1 MKFSLN
7 HFWVFIGFIFFS
19 CLKEPYRAPIYVNT
33 RDANEIKAT
42 SVKLHADV
50 QSPDA
55 GEITD
60 RGFYWTAN
68 DSAATVLKNKI
79 SLGPGSGE
87 FTYMLKNL
95 QAKKA
100 YSFFSYAISD
110 RNNGQ
115 GNVKAFSTLEY
126 RVATL
131 STDTVKNI
139 GITNALM
146 GGEITYDGGKVVT
159 DRGICFS
166 LNKAP
171 TIKDVKISVGIGE
184 GKFAIVA
191 SQLKENTLYYVR
203 SFAVNSIGIAYG
215 NERNFTT
222 LDYRLVKLKTN
233 PASDVGMF
241 LATLHGEVFDDGG
254 GQIFERGFLMGL
266 SPNPSLSDMKFASS
280 QNVVG
285 PMKTVVTELIENT
298 TYYYRSFAKNEKGY
312 SLGNVQ
318 SFTTLDI
325 KFPEIFTLPVTNVS
339 FTLANY
345 EAEVKYDGGVP
356 ILERGFCF
364 STQPNPT
371 LQDNKYLVSGEL
383 AVFKLVMTELQPGTL
398 YYVRSFAKNRKG
410 LQYGNQVSFTTV
422 AYTPPTVITQDVG
435 QITTRSAQANGQV
448 LEEGN
453 TSVTERG
460 FCFGQNQNP
469 SVNDRKVD
477 LGSGLG
483 GFSYNFSGLSEGTTY
498 YVRAYAINKK
508 GLQYGN
514 QVSFTT
520 VAYTAP
526 TVITQDVGQ
535 VTTRSAQANGQVSDE
550 GNTPVTERGFCFG
563 QNRNPSVNDRKVD
576 LGSGL
581 GGFSYNFSGLSEGTT
596 YYVRAY
602 AINKKGIF
610 YGEERSFR
618 TAVTPP
624 PPPPPPPVVVVTPPA
639 SPGAGVTPPTT
650 PSTPSTPTTL
660 LKVGDRHQGGIIAY
674 ILQPGEPGYDANIQ
688 HGFIAAPFDQVKG
701 GTNVRNEGVIW
712 GCFGTTISGADGYN
726 IFDGYQNTIDIVN
739 GCNEA
744 NIAARVCSD
753 LNLNG
758 YSDWYLPSHN
768 ELGIM
773 NQNRILIGGFDD
785 YPDPF
790 PSAYWSSTEATTG
803 ISSAYVSIFS
813 GQSRGCCG
821 GNAKRD
827 PAGVRAVRRF

>member
-1 MKFSLN
+1 MKFTLN

-33 RDANEIKAT
+33 REANEIKAT

-87 FTYMLKNL
+87 FTYILKNL

-100 YSFFSYAISD
+100 YSFFSYALSD

-115 GNVKAFSTLEY
+115 GNVKAFSTLEF

-159 DRGICFS
+159 ERGLCFS
-166 LNKAP
+166 QTKAP
-171 TIKDVKISVGIGE
+171 TIKDLKIPVGDGE

-203 SFAVNSIGIAYG
+203 AFAINSIGIAYG

-233 PASDVGMF
+233 PASDIGMF

-254 GQIFERGFLMGL
+254 GHIMERGFLMSL
-266 SPNPSLSDMKFASS
+266 SPNPSLSEMKFVSS
-280 QNVVG
+280 QSVVG

-312 SLGNVQ
+312 SLGNIQ

-325 KFPEIFTLPVTNVS
+325 KFPEIVTLPVTNIS

-371 LQDNKYLVSGEL
+371 IQDNKYLVSGEL
-383 AVFKLVMTELQPGTL
+383 GVFKLVMTELQPGTL

-435 QITTRSAQANGQV
+435 Q
-448 LEEGN
+448 
-453 TSVTERG
+453 
-460 FCFGQNQNP
+460 
-469 SVNDRKVD
+469 
-477 LGSGLG
+477 
-483 GFSYNFSGLSEGTTY
+483 
-498 YVRAYAINKK
+498 
-508 GLQYGN
+508 
-514 QVSFTT
+514 
-520 VAYTAP
+520 
-526 TVITQDVGQ
+526 
-535 VTTRSAQANGQVSDE
+535 VTTQSAQANGQVSDE

-596 YYVRAY
+596 YYIRAY

-610 YGEERSFR
+610 YGEEKSFR
-618 TAVTPP
+618 TAVTP

-639 SPGAGVTPPTT
+639 SPGTGGTTPPAT

-660 LKVGDRHQGGIIAY
+660 LKVGDRYQGGIIAY
-674 ILQPGEPGYDANIQ
+674 ILQPGEPGYDANNQ
-688 HGFIAAPFDQVKG
+688 HGLIVSPVEFTWIS
-701 GTNVRNEGVIW
+701 W
-712 GCFGTTISGADGYN
+712 GCYPRPMGCSSSAYGSGQANTN
-726 IFDGYQNTIDIVN
+726 IILAN
-739 GCNEA
+739 CSEA
-744 NIAARVCSD
+744 NIAARVCD
-753 LNLNG
+753 DFVNEG
-758 YSDWYLPSHN
+758 YSDWFLPSFD
-768 ELGIM
+768 ELYKVFL
-773 NQNRILIGGFDD
+773 NRNIIGGLSMDT
-785 YPDPF
+785 
-790 PSAYWSSTEATTG
+790 YWTSTEFFTTTLNPNVVAADIVWFNNG
-803 ISSAYVSIFS
+803 ARNIYEFNK
-813 GQSRGCCG
+813 
-821 GNAKRD
+821 NAPIR
-827 PAGVRAVRRF
+827 VRATRYF

>member
-1 MKFSLN
+1 MKFTLN

-33 RDANEIKAT
+33 REANEIKAT

-87 FTYMLKNL
+87 FTYILKNL

-100 YSFFSYAISD
+100 YSFFSYALSD

-115 GNVKAFSTLEY
+115 GNVKAFSTLEF

-159 DRGICFS
+159 ERGLCFS
-166 LNKAP
+166 QTKAP
-171 TIKDVKISVGIGE
+171 TIKDLKIPVGDGE

-203 SFAVNSIGIAYG
+203 AFAINSIGIAYG

-233 PASDVGMF
+233 PASDIGMF

-254 GQIFERGFLMGL
+254 GHIMERGFLMGL

-312 SLGNVQ
+312 SLGNIQ

-325 KFPEIFTLPVTNVS
+325 KFPEIVTLPVTNIS

-371 LQDNKYLVSGEL
+371 IQDNKYLVSGEL
-383 AVFKLVMTELQPGTL
+383 GVFKLVMTELQPGTL

-422 AYTPPTVITQDVG
+422 AYTPPNVMTQDV
-435 QITTRSAQANGQV
+435 A
-448 LEEGN
+448 
-453 TSVTERG
+453 
-460 FCFGQNQNP
+460 
-469 SVNDRKVD
+469 
-477 LGSGLG
+477 
-483 GFSYNFSGLSEGTTY
+483 
-498 YVRAYAINKK
+498 
-508 GLQYGN
+508 
-514 QVSFTT
+514 
-520 VAYTAP
+520 
-526 TVITQDVGQ
+526 Q
-535 VTTRSAQANGQVSDE
+535 VTTQSAQANGQVSDE

-610 YGEERSFR
+610 YGEEKSFR
-618 TAVTPP
+618 TAVT

-639 SPGAGVTPPTT
+639 SPGTGGTTPPAT
-650 PSTPSTPTTL
+650 PSTPSTPATPTTL

-674 ILQPGEPGYDANIQ
+674 ILQPGDPGYDANNQ
-688 HGFIAAPFDQVKG
+688 HGLIVSPVEFTWIS
-701 GTNVRNEGVIW
+701 W
-712 GCFGTTISGADGYN
+712 GCYPRPMGCSSSAYGSGQANTN
-726 IFDGYQNTIDIVN
+726 IILAN
-739 GCNEA
+739 CSEA
-744 NIAARVCSD
+744 NIAARVCD
-753 LNLNG
+753 DFVNEG
-758 YSDWYLPSHN
+758 YSDWFLPSFD
-768 ELGIM
+768 ELYKVFL
-773 NQNRILIGGFDD
+773 NRNIIGGLSMDT
-785 YPDPF
+785 
-790 PSAYWSSTEATTG
+790 YWTSTEFFTTTLNPNVVAADIVWFNNG
-803 ISSAYVSIFS
+803 ARNIYEFNK
-813 GQSRGCCG
+813 
-821 GNAKRD
+821 NAPIR
-827 PAGVRAVRRF
+827 VRATRYF

>member
-50 QSPDA
+50 QSPDV

-115 GNVKAFSTLEY
+115 GNVKAFSTLEF

-159 DRGICFS
+159 ERGLCFS
-166 LNKAP
+166 QTKAP
-171 TIKDVKISVGIGE
+171 TIKDLKISVGDGE

-203 SFAVNSIGIAYG
+203 AFAINSIGIAYG

-233 PASDVGMF
+233 PASEIGMF

-254 GQIFERGFLMGL
+254 GHIIERGFLMGL

-280 QNVVG
+280 QSVVG

-312 SLGNVQ
+312 SLGNIQ

-325 KFPEIFTLPVTNVS
+325 KFPEIVTLPVTNIL
-339 FTLANY
+339 FTSANY

-383 AVFKLVMTELQPGTL
+383 GVFKLVMTELQPGTL

-422 AYTPPTVITQDVG
+422 AYTPPNVIT
-435 QITTRSAQANGQV
+435 
-448 LEEGN
+448 
-453 TSVTERG
+453 
-460 FCFGQNQNP
+460 
-469 SVNDRKVD
+469 K
-477 LGSGLG
+477 
-483 GFSYNFSGLSEGTTY
+483 
-498 YVRAYAINKK
+498 
-508 GLQYGN
+508 
-514 QVSFTT
+514 
-520 VAYTAP
+520 
-526 TVITQDVGQ
+526 DVGQ

-610 YGEERSFR
+610 YGEEKSFR
-618 TAVTPP
+618 TAVT

-639 SPGAGVTPPTT
+639 SPGGGGTTPPTT
-650 PSTPSTPTTL
+650 EVPIFSCVNYPKTSAPSNIRI
-660 LKVGDRHQGGIIAY
+660 GDYYQGGIVTY
-674 ILQPGEPGYDANIQ
+674 ILQPGDPGYIPGEF
-688 HGFIAAPFDQVKG
+688 HGLIVSTTDFPQTSGGNTFGCSNNVPGQGISVNTGSSLLSGCENSVNAINTCKGVNLPRAAKICVDYRG
-701 GTNVRNEGVIW
+701 G
-712 GCFGTTISGADGYN
+712 
-726 IFDGYQNTIDIVN
+726 
-739 GCNEA
+739 
-744 NIAARVCSD
+744 
-753 LNLNG
+753 G
-758 YSDWYLPSHN
+758 YSDWFLPSFE
-768 ELGIM
+768 ELKKVKLIK
-773 NQNRILIGGFDD
+773 NQVNISFGTMYI
-785 YPDPF
+785 
-790 PSAYWSSTEATTG
+790 SSTQADADNCMGVTFFAEPG
-803 ISSAYVSIFS
+803 NFPNEYQSHSKGSV
-813 GQSRGCCG
+813 GQ
-821 GNAKRD
+821 
-827 PAGVRAVRRF
+827 VRAMRRF

>member
-1 MKFSLN
+1 MKFTLN

-33 RDANEIKAT
+33 REANEIKAT

-87 FTYMLKNL
+87 FTYILKNL

-100 YSFFSYAISD
+100 YSFFSYALSD

-115 GNVKAFSTLEY
+115 GNVKAFSTLEF

-159 DRGICFS
+159 ERGLCFS
-166 LNKAP
+166 QTKAP
-171 TIKDVKISVGIGE
+171 TIKDLKIPVGDGE

-203 SFAVNSIGIAYG
+203 AFAINSIGIAYG

-233 PASDVGMF
+233 PASDIGMF

-254 GQIFERGFLMGL
+254 GHIMERGFLMSL
-266 SPNPSLSDMKFASS
+266 SPNPSLSDMKFVSS
-280 QNVVG
+280 QSVVG

-312 SLGNVQ
+312 SLGNIQ

-325 KFPEIFTLPVTNVS
+325 KFPEIVTLPVTNIS

-371 LQDNKYLVSGEL
+371 IQDNKYLVSGEL
-383 AVFKLVMTELQPGTL
+383 GVFKLVMTELQPGTL

-435 QITTRSAQANGQV
+435 Q
-448 LEEGN
+448 
-453 TSVTERG
+453 
-460 FCFGQNQNP
+460 
-469 SVNDRKVD
+469 
-477 LGSGLG
+477 
-483 GFSYNFSGLSEGTTY
+483 
-498 YVRAYAINKK
+498 
-508 GLQYGN
+508 
-514 QVSFTT
+514 
-520 VAYTAP
+520 
-526 TVITQDVGQ
+526 
-535 VTTRSAQANGQVSDE
+535 VTTQSAQANGQVSDE

-596 YYVRAY
+596 YYIRAY

-610 YGEERSFR
+610 YGEEKSFR
-618 TAVTPP
+618 TAVTP

-639 SPGAGVTPPTT
+639 SPGTGGTTPPAT

-674 ILQPGEPGYDANIQ
+674 ILQPGDPGYDANNQ
-688 HGFIAAPFDQVKG
+688 HGLIVSPVEFTGIS
-701 GTNVRNEGVIW
+701 W
-712 GCFGTTISGADGYN
+712 GCYPRPMGCSSSAYGSGQANTN
-726 IFDGYQNTIDIVN
+726 IILANCT
-739 GCNEA
+739 EA
-744 NIAARVCSD
+744 NIAARICADFVND
-753 LNLNG
+753 G
-758 YSDWYLPSHN
+758 YSDWFLPSFD
-768 ELGIM
+768 ELYKVFL
-773 NQNRILIGGFDD
+773 NRNIIGGLSMDT
-785 YPDPF
+785 
-790 PSAYWSSTEATTG
+790 YWTSTEFFTTTLNPNVVAADIVWFNNG
-803 ISSAYVSIFS
+803 SKNIYEFNK
-813 GQSRGCCG
+813 
-821 GNAKRD
+821 NAPIR
-827 PAGVRAVRRF
+827 VRATRYF

>member
-1 MKFSLN
+1 MKFTLN

-33 RDANEIKAT
+33 REANEIKAT

-115 GNVKAFSTLEY
+115 GNVKAFNTLEF
-126 RVATL
+126 RVATM

-171 TIKDVKISVGIGE
+171 TIKDVKISVGDGE

-233 PASDVGMF
+233 PASDIGMF
-241 LATLHGEVFDDGG
+241 LATLLGEVFDDGG

-312 SLGNVQ
+312 SMGNIQ

-325 KFPEIFTLPVTNVS
+325 KYPELVTLPVTNIL
-339 FTLANY
+339 FTSANY

-383 AVFKLVMTELQPGTL
+383 GVFKLVMTELQPGTL

-422 AYTPPTVITQDVG
+422 AYTPPNVITQDVG

-448 LEEGN
+448 
-453 TSVTERG
+453 
-460 FCFGQNQNP
+460 
-469 SVNDRKVD
+469 
-477 LGSGLG
+477 
-483 GFSYNFSGLSEGTTY
+483 SE
-498 YVRAYAINKK
+498 
-508 GLQYGN
+508 
-514 QVSFTT
+514 
-520 VAYTAP
+520 
-526 TVITQDVGQ
+526 
-535 VTTRSAQANGQVSDE
+535 E

-563 QNRNPSVNDRKVD
+563 QNRNPSITDRKVD

-624 PPPPPPPVVVVTPPA
+624 PPPPPPVVVITPPA

-650 PSTPSTPTTL
+650 PSTPSTPTTPTTL

-674 ILQPGEPGYDANIQ
+674 ILQPGDPGYDVNIQ

-712 GCFGTTISGADGYN
+712 GCYGTTISGADGYN

-785 YPDPF
+785 YSDPF

-803 ISSAYVSIFS
+803 LSSAYVSLFS
-813 GQSRGCCG
+813 GQNRGCCG
-821 GNAKRD
+821 ANAKKD

>member
-1 MKFSLN
+1 MKTKQNYFLAL
-7 HFWVFIGFIFFS
+7 FLLMFFS

-33 RDANEIKAT
+33 REANEIKAT

-87 FTYMLKNL
+87 FTCMLKNL

-115 GNVKAFSTLEY
+115 GNVKAFSTLEF

-139 GITNALM
+139 GITNALLA
-146 GGEITYDGGKVVT
+146 GEITYDGGKLVT
-159 DRGICFS
+159 DRGLCFS

-171 TIKDVKISVGIGE
+171 TIKDLRISVGNGE

-191 SQLKENTLYYVR
+191 SQLKENSLYYVR
-203 SFAVNSIGIAYG
+203 AYAVNSIGTSYG
-215 NERNFTT
+215 NERNFTS
-222 LDYRLVKLKTN
+222 LDYRLVQLKTN
-233 PASDVGMF
+233 PTSDIGMF

-254 GQIFERGFLMGL
+254 GHIMERGFIMSL
-266 SPNPSLSDMKFASS
+266 SPNPSLSDMKFVSS
-280 QNVVG
+280 QSIVG
-285 PMKTVVTELIENT
+285 PLKTIVTDLIENT
-298 TYYYRSFAKNEKGY
+298 IYYYRSFAKNEKGY

-318 SFTTLDI
+318 SFMTMDI
-325 KFPEIFTLPVTNVS
+325 KFPEIFTLPVTNIL
-339 FTLANY
+339 FTSANF

-371 LQDNKYLVSGEL
+371 IQDNKYLILGEL
-383 AVFKLVMTELQPGTL
+383 GVYKLVMTELQPGTL

-410 LQYGNQVSFTTV
+410 LQYGNQVSFTMV
-422 AYTPPTVITQDVG
+422 AYTPPTVMTQDTG
-435 QITTRSAQANGQV
+435 PLTTRSAQANGQV
-448 LEEGN
+448 
-453 TSVTERG
+453 T
-460 FCFGQNQNP
+460 
-469 SVNDRKVD
+469 
-477 LGSGLG
+477 
-483 GFSYNFSGLSEGTTY
+483 
-498 YVRAYAINKK
+498 
-508 GLQYGN
+508 
-514 QVSFTT
+514 
-520 VAYTAP
+520 
-526 TVITQDVGQ
+526 
-535 VTTRSAQANGQVSDE
+535 DE

-624 PPPPPPPVVVVTPPA
+624 PPPPPVVVVTPPI
-639 SPGAGVTPPTT
+639 SPGTGVTTPPTKPSAPT
-650 PSTPSTPTTL
+650 PPTTL

-674 ILQPGEPGYDANIQ
+674 ILQPGDPGYDANKQ
-688 HGFIAAPFDQVKG
+688 HGLIVSSVEFTWIS
-701 GTNVRNEGVIW
+701 W
-712 GCFGTTISGADGYN
+712 GCYPRPMGCSSSAYGSGQANTN
-726 IFDGYQNTIDIVN
+726 IILAN
-739 GCNEA
+739 CSEA
-744 NIAARVCSD
+744 NIAARVCD
-753 LNLNG
+753 DFVNEG
-758 YSDWYLPSHN
+758 YSDWFLPSFD
-768 ELGIM
+768 ELYKVYL
-773 NQNRILIGGFDD
+773 NRNIIGGL
-785 YPDPF
+785 
-790 PSAYWSSTEATTG
+790 SMGTYWTSTEFFTTTLNPNVVAADIVWFNNG
-803 ISSAYVSIFS
+803 SKNIYEFNK
-813 GQSRGCCG
+813 
-821 GNAKRD
+821 NA
-827 PAGVRAVRRF
+827 PNPVRATRYF

>member
-1 MKFSLN
+1 MKFTLN

-33 RDANEIKAT
+33 KEANEIKAT

-87 FTYMLKNL
+87 FSYLLKNL

-166 LNKAP
+166 QTKAP
-171 TIKDVKISVGIGE
+171 TIKDLKISVGDGE

-203 SFAVNSIGIAYG
+203 SFAINSIGIAYG

-233 PASDVGMF
+233 PASDIGMF

-266 SPNPSLSDMKFASS
+266 SPNPSLSDMKFVSS
-280 QNVVG
+280 QSIVG

-312 SLGNVQ
+312 SLGNIQ

-325 KFPEIFTLPVTNVS
+325 KFPEIVTLPVTNVS

-371 LQDNKYLVSGEL
+371 IQDNKYLVSGEL
-383 AVFKLVMTELQPGTL
+383 GVFKLVMTELQPGTL

-435 QITTRSAQANGQV
+435 Q
-448 LEEGN
+448 
-453 TSVTERG
+453 
-460 FCFGQNQNP
+460 
-469 SVNDRKVD
+469 
-477 LGSGLG
+477 
-483 GFSYNFSGLSEGTTY
+483 
-498 YVRAYAINKK
+498 
-508 GLQYGN
+508 
-514 QVSFTT
+514 
-520 VAYTAP
+520 
-526 TVITQDVGQ
+526 
-535 VTTRSAQANGQVSDE
+535 VTTHSAQANGQVSDE

-610 YGEERSFR
+610 YGEEKSFR
-618 TAVTPP
+618 TAVTP

-639 SPGAGVTPPTT
+639 SPGAGGTTPPTT

-674 ILQPGEPGYDANIQ
+674 ILQPGDPGYDAKIQ

-701 GTNVRNEGVIW
+701 GTIVRNEGVIW
-712 GCFGTTISGADGYN
+712 GCYGTTISGADGYN

-758 YSDWYLPSHN
+758 YSDWYLPSFN
-768 ELGIM
+768 ELSIM
-773 NQNRILIGGFDD
+773 FQNRGLIGGFDD
-785 YPDPF
+785 YPDPH
-790 PSAYWSSTEATTG
+790 PSYYWSSTEATTG
-803 ISSAYVSIFS
+803 ISSAYGAIFS
-813 GQSRGCCG
+813 GRNGGCCG

>member
-68 DSAATVLKNKI
+68 DSAVTVLKNKI

-115 GNVKAFSTLEY
+115 GNVKAFSTLEF
-126 RVATL
+126 RLATL

-159 DRGICFS
+159 ERGLCFS
-166 LNKAP
+166 QTKSP
-171 TIKDVKISVGIGE
+171 TIKDLKIPVGDGE

-233 PASDVGMF
+233 PASEIGMF

-254 GQIFERGFLMGL
+254 GHIMERGFLMGL

-312 SLGNVQ
+312 SLGNIQ

-325 KFPEIFTLPVTNVS
+325 KFPELVTLPVTNVS

-371 LQDNKYLVSGEL
+371 IQDNKYLVSGEL
-383 AVFKLVMTELQPGTL
+383 GVFKLVMTELQPGTL

-448 LEEGN
+448 LDEGN
-453 TSVTERG
+453 TPVTERG

-520 VAYTAP
+520 VAYTP
-526 TVITQDVGQ
+526 PNVITQDVGQ

-618 TAVTPP
+618 TAVTP

>member
-1 MKFSLN
+1 MKFTLN

-33 RDANEIKAT
+33 REANEIKAT

-115 GNVKAFSTLEY
+115 GNVKAFNTLEF
-126 RVATL
+126 RVATM

-171 TIKDVKISVGIGE
+171 TIKDVKISVGDGE

-203 SFAVNSIGIAYG
+203 SFAINSIGIAYG

-233 PASDVGMF
+233 PASDIGMF
-241 LATLHGEVFDDGG
+241 LATLLGEVFDDGG

-312 SLGNVQ
+312 SMGNIQ

-325 KFPEIFTLPVTNVS
+325 KYPELVTLPVTNIL
-339 FTLANY
+339 FTSANY

-383 AVFKLVMTELQPGTL
+383 GVFKLVMTELQPGTL

-422 AYTPPTVITQDVG
+422 AYTPPNVITQDVG

-448 LEEGN
+448 
-453 TSVTERG
+453 
-460 FCFGQNQNP
+460 
-469 SVNDRKVD
+469 
-477 LGSGLG
+477 
-483 GFSYNFSGLSEGTTY
+483 SE
-498 YVRAYAINKK
+498 
-508 GLQYGN
+508 
-514 QVSFTT
+514 
-520 VAYTAP
+520 
-526 TVITQDVGQ
+526 
-535 VTTRSAQANGQVSDE
+535 E

-563 QNRNPSVNDRKVD
+563 QNRNPSITDRKVD

-624 PPPPPPPVVVVTPPA
+624 PPPPPPVVVITPPA

-650 PSTPSTPTTL
+650 PSTPSTPTTPTTL

-674 ILQPGEPGYDANIQ
+674 ILQPGDPGYDVNIQ

-712 GCFGTTISGADGYN
+712 GCYGTTISGADGYN

-785 YPDPF
+785 YSDPF

>member
-1 MKFSLN
+1 MKFTLN

-33 RDANEIKAT
+33 REANEIKAT

-87 FTYMLKNL
+87 FTYILKNL

-100 YSFFSYAISD
+100 YSFFSYALSD

-115 GNVKAFSTLEY
+115 GNVKAFSTLEF

-159 DRGICFS
+159 ERGLCFS
-166 LNKAP
+166 QTKAP
-171 TIKDVKISVGIGE
+171 TIKDLKIPVGDGE

-203 SFAVNSIGIAYG
+203 AFAINSIGIAYG

-233 PASDVGMF
+233 PASDIGMF

-254 GQIFERGFLMGL
+254 GHIMERGFLMSL
-266 SPNPSLSDMKFASS
+266 SPNPSLSDMKFVSS
-280 QNVVG
+280 QSVVG

-312 SLGNVQ
+312 SLGNIQ

-325 KFPEIFTLPVTNVS
+325 KFPEIVTLPVTNIL
-339 FTLANY
+339 FTSANY

-371 LQDNKYLVSGEL
+371 IQDNKYLVSGEL
-383 AVFKLVMTELQPGTL
+383 GVFKLVMTELQPGTL

-435 QITTRSAQANGQV
+435 Q
-448 LEEGN
+448 
-453 TSVTERG
+453 
-460 FCFGQNQNP
+460 
-469 SVNDRKVD
+469 
-477 LGSGLG
+477 
-483 GFSYNFSGLSEGTTY
+483 
-498 YVRAYAINKK
+498 
-508 GLQYGN
+508 
-514 QVSFTT
+514 
-520 VAYTAP
+520 
-526 TVITQDVGQ
+526 
-535 VTTRSAQANGQVSDE
+535 VTTQSAQANGQVSDE

-596 YYVRAY
+596 YYIRAY

-610 YGEERSFR
+610 YGEEKSFR
-618 TAVTPP
+618 TAVTP

-639 SPGAGVTPPTT
+639 SPGTGVTPPTT

-660 LKVGDRHQGGIIAY
+660 LKVGDRYQGGIIAY
-674 ILQPGEPGYDANIQ
+674 ILQPGEPGYDANNQ
-688 HGFIAAPFDQVKG
+688 HGLIVSPVEFTWIS
-701 GTNVRNEGVIW
+701 W
-712 GCFGTTISGADGYN
+712 GCYPRPMGCSSSAYGSGQANTN
-726 IFDGYQNTIDIVN
+726 IILAN
-739 GCNEA
+739 CSEA
-744 NIAARVCSD
+744 NIAARVCD
-753 LNLNG
+753 DFVNEG
-758 YSDWYLPSHN
+758 YSDWFLPSFD
-768 ELGIM
+768 ELYKVFL
-773 NQNRILIGGFDD
+773 NRNIIGGLSMDT
-785 YPDPF
+785 
-790 PSAYWSSTEATTG
+790 YWTSTEFFTTTLNPNVVAADIVWFNNG
-803 ISSAYVSIFS
+803 ARNIYEFNK
-813 GQSRGCCG
+813 
-821 GNAKRD
+821 NAPIR
-827 PAGVRAVRRF
+827 VRATRYF

>member
-1 MKFSLN
+1 
-7 HFWVFIGFIFFS
+7 
-19 CLKEPYRAPIYVNT
+19 
-33 RDANEIKAT
+33 
-42 SVKLHADV
+42 
-50 QSPDA
+50 
-55 GEITD
+55 
-60 RGFYWTAN
+60 
-68 DSAATVLKNKI
+68 
-79 SLGPGSGE
+79 
-87 FTYMLKNL
+87 
-95 QAKKA
+95 
-100 YSFFSYAISD
+100 
-110 RNNGQ
+110 
-115 GNVKAFSTLEY
+115 
-126 RVATL
+126 
-131 STDTVKNI
+131 
-139 GITNALM
+139 
-146 GGEITYDGGKVVT
+146 
-159 DRGICFS
+159 
-166 LNKAP
+166 
-171 TIKDVKISVGIGE
+171 
-184 GKFAIVA
+184 
-191 SQLKENTLYYVR
+191 
-203 SFAVNSIGIAYG
+203 
-215 NERNFTT
+215 
-222 LDYRLVKLKTN
+222 LVKLKTN
-233 PASDVGMF
+233 PASDIGMF
-241 LATLHGEVFDDGG
+241 LATLLGEVFDDGG

-312 SLGNVQ
+312 SMGNIQ

-325 KFPEIFTLPVTNVS
+325 KYPELVTLPVTNIL
-339 FTLANY
+339 FTSANY

-383 AVFKLVMTELQPGTL
+383 GVFKLVMTELQPGTL

-422 AYTPPTVITQDVG
+422 AYTPPNVITQDVG

-448 LEEGN
+448 
-453 TSVTERG
+453 
-460 FCFGQNQNP
+460 
-469 SVNDRKVD
+469 
-477 LGSGLG
+477 
-483 GFSYNFSGLSEGTTY
+483 SE
-498 YVRAYAINKK
+498 
-508 GLQYGN
+508 
-514 QVSFTT
+514 
-520 VAYTAP
+520 
-526 TVITQDVGQ
+526 
-535 VTTRSAQANGQVSDE
+535 E

-563 QNRNPSVNDRKVD
+563 QNRNPSITDRKVD

-624 PPPPPPPVVVVTPPA
+624 PPPPPPVVVITPPA

-650 PSTPSTPTTL
+650 PSTPSTPTTPTTL

-674 ILQPGEPGYDANIQ
+674 ILQPGDPGYDVNIQ

-712 GCFGTTISGADGYN
+712 GCYGTTISGADGYN

-785 YPDPF
+785 YSDPF

>member
-1 MKFSLN
+1 MKFTLN

-33 RDANEIKAT
+33 KEANEIKAT

-87 FTYMLKNL
+87 FSYLLKNL

-166 LNKAP
+166 QTKAP
-171 TIKDVKISVGIGE
+171 TIKDLKISVGDGE

-203 SFAVNSIGIAYG
+203 SFAINSIGIAYG

-233 PASDVGMF
+233 PASDIGMF

-266 SPNPSLSDMKFASS
+266 SPNPSLSDMKFVSS
-280 QNVVG
+280 QSIVG

-312 SLGNVQ
+312 SLGNIQ
-318 SFTTLDI
+318 SFTTLNI
-325 KFPEIFTLPVTNVS
+325 KFPEIVTLPVTNIL
-339 FTLANY
+339 FTSAKY

-371 LQDNKYLVSGEL
+371 VQDNKYLVSGEL
-383 AVFKLVMTELQPGTL
+383 GVFKLVMTELQPGTL

-422 AYTPPTVITQDVG
+422 AYTPP
-435 QITTRSAQANGQV
+435 N
-448 LEEGN
+448 
-453 TSVTERG
+453 
-460 FCFGQNQNP
+460 
-469 SVNDRKVD
+469 
-477 LGSGLG
+477 
-483 GFSYNFSGLSEGTTY
+483 
-498 YVRAYAINKK
+498 
-508 GLQYGN
+508 
-514 QVSFTT
+514 
-520 VAYTAP
+520 
-526 TVITQDVGQ
+526 VITQDVGQ

-610 YGEERSFR
+610 YGEEKSFR
-618 TAVTPP
+618 TAVTP

-639 SPGAGVTPPTT
+639 SPGAGGTTPPTT

-674 ILQPGEPGYDANIQ
+674 ILQPGDPGYDAKIQ

-701 GTNVRNEGVIW
+701 GTIVRNEGVIW
-712 GCFGTTISGADGYN
+712 GCYGTTISGADGYN

-758 YSDWYLPSHN
+758 YSDWYLPSFN
-768 ELGIM
+768 ELSIM
-773 NQNRILIGGFDD
+773 FQNRGLIGGFDD
-785 YPDPF
+785 YPDPH
-790 PSAYWSSTEATTG
+790 PSYYWSSTEATTG
-803 ISSAYVSIFS
+803 ISSAYGAIFS
-813 GQSRGCCG
+813 GRNGGCCG

>member
-1 MKFSLN
+1 MKFTLN

-33 RDANEIKAT
+33 KEANEIKAT

-159 DRGICFS
+159 ERGICFS

-171 TIKDVKISVGIGE
+171 TIKDLKISVGDGE

-203 SFAVNSIGIAYG
+203 AFAINSIGIAYG

-233 PASDVGMF
+233 PTSDIGMF

-254 GQIFERGFLMGL
+254 GHIMERGFLMSL
-266 SPNPSLSDMKFASS
+266 SPNPSLSDMKFVSS
-280 QNVVG
+280 QSVVG

-312 SLGNVQ
+312 SLGNIQ

-325 KFPEIFTLPVTNVS
+325 KFPEIVTLPVTNIL

-371 LQDNKYLVSGEL
+371 IQDNKYLVSGEL
-383 AVFKLVMTELQPGTL
+383 GVFKLVMTELQPGTL

-435 QITTRSAQANGQV
+435 Q
-448 LEEGN
+448 
-453 TSVTERG
+453 
-460 FCFGQNQNP
+460 
-469 SVNDRKVD
+469 
-477 LGSGLG
+477 
-483 GFSYNFSGLSEGTTY
+483 
-498 YVRAYAINKK
+498 
-508 GLQYGN
+508 
-514 QVSFTT
+514 
-520 VAYTAP
+520 
-526 TVITQDVGQ
+526 
-535 VTTRSAQANGQVSDE
+535 VTTQSAQANGQVSDE
-550 GNTPVTERGFCFG
+550 GNTPVTERGLCFG

-610 YGEERSFR
+610 YGEEKSFR

-624 PPPPPPPVVVVTPPA
+624 PPPPPVVVVSPPA
-639 SPGAGVTPPTT
+639 SPGAGGTTPPTT

-674 ILQPGEPGYDANIQ
+674 ILQPGEPGYDANNQ
-688 HGFIAAPFDQVKG
+688 HGLIVSPVEFTWIS
-701 GTNVRNEGVIW
+701 W
-712 GCFGTTISGADGYN
+712 GCYPRPMGCSSSAYGSGQANTN
-726 IFDGYQNTIDIVN
+726 IILAN
-739 GCNEA
+739 CSEA
-744 NIAARVCSD
+744 NIAARVCD
-753 LNLNG
+753 DFVNEG
-758 YSDWYLPSHN
+758 YSDWFLPSFD
-768 ELGIM
+768 ELYKVFL
-773 NQNRILIGGFDD
+773 NRNIIGGLSMDT
-785 YPDPF
+785 
-790 PSAYWSSTEATTG
+790 YWTSTEFFTTTLNPNVVAADIVWFNNG
-803 ISSAYVSIFS
+803 ARNINEFNK
-813 GQSRGCCG
+813 
-821 GNAKRD
+821 NAPIR
-827 PAGVRAVRRF
+827 VRATRYF

>member
-1 MKFSLN
+1 
-7 HFWVFIGFIFFS
+7 
-19 CLKEPYRAPIYVNT
+19 
-33 RDANEIKAT
+33 
-42 SVKLHADV
+42 
-50 QSPDA
+50 
-55 GEITD
+55 
-60 RGFYWTAN
+60 
-68 DSAATVLKNKI
+68 
-79 SLGPGSGE
+79 
-87 FTYMLKNL
+87 MLKNL

-115 GNVKAFSTLEY
+115 GNVKAFSTLEF
-126 RVATL
+126 RVATM

-171 TIKDVKISVGIGE
+171 TIKDVKISVGDGE

-233 PASDVGMF
+233 PASDIGMF
-241 LATLHGEVFDDGG
+241 LATLLGEVFDDGG

-312 SLGNVQ
+312 SMGNIQ

-325 KFPEIFTLPVTNVS
+325 KYPELVTLPVTNIL
-339 FTLANY
+339 FTSANY

-383 AVFKLVMTELQPGTL
+383 GVFKLVMTELQPGTL

-422 AYTPPTVITQDVG
+422 AYTPPNVITQDVG

-448 LEEGN
+448 
-453 TSVTERG
+453 
-460 FCFGQNQNP
+460 
-469 SVNDRKVD
+469 
-477 LGSGLG
+477 
-483 GFSYNFSGLSEGTTY
+483 SE
-498 YVRAYAINKK
+498 
-508 GLQYGN
+508 
-514 QVSFTT
+514 
-520 VAYTAP
+520 
-526 TVITQDVGQ
+526 
-535 VTTRSAQANGQVSDE
+535 E

-563 QNRNPSVNDRKVD
+563 QNRNPSITDRKVD

-624 PPPPPPPVVVVTPPA
+624 PPPPPPVVVITPPA

-650 PSTPSTPTTL
+650 PSTPSTPTTPTTL

-674 ILQPGEPGYDANIQ
+674 ILQPGDPGYDVNIQ

-712 GCFGTTISGADGYN
+712 GCYGTTISGADGYN

-785 YPDPF
+785 YSDPF

>member
-191 SQLKENTLYYVR
+191 SQLKENMLYYVR

-339 FTLANY
+339 FTLANF

-383 AVFKLVMTELQPGTL
+383 GVFKLVMTELQPGTL

-624 PPPPPPPVVVVTPPA
+624 PPPPPPVVVVTPPA

>member
-115 GNVKAFSTLEY
+115 GNVKAFSTLEF
-126 RVATL
+126 RLATL

-159 DRGICFS
+159 ERGICFS

-171 TIKDVKISVGIGE
+171 TIKDLKISVGDGE

-203 SFAVNSIGIAYG
+203 AFAVNSIGIAYG

-233 PASDVGMF
+233 PASEIGMF

-254 GQIFERGFLMGL
+254 GHIMERGFLMSL

-312 SLGNVQ
+312 SLGNIQ

-325 KFPEIFTLPVTNVS
+325 KFPEIVTLPVTNVS

-371 LQDNKYLVSGEL
+371 IQENKYLVSGEL
-383 AVFKLVMTELQPGTL
+383 GVFKLVMTELQPGTL

-422 AYTPPTVITQDVG
+422 AYTP
-435 QITTRSAQANGQV
+435 
-448 LEEGN
+448 
-453 TSVTERG
+453 
-460 FCFGQNQNP
+460 
-469 SVNDRKVD
+469 
-477 LGSGLG
+477 
-483 GFSYNFSGLSEGTTY
+483 
-498 YVRAYAINKK
+498 
-508 GLQYGN
+508 
-514 QVSFTT
+514 
-520 VAYTAP
+520 P

-576 LGSGL
+576 LGAGL

-610 YGEERSFR
+610 YGEEKSFR
-618 TAVTPP
+618 TAVTP

-639 SPGAGVTPPTT
+639 SPGTGGTTPPVTEVPIISCVNYPKT
-650 PSTPSTPTTL
+650 SAPSNIRI
-660 LKVGDRHQGGIIAY
+660 GDYYQGGIVTY
-674 ILQPGEPGYDANIQ
+674 ILQPGDPGYIPGEF
-688 HGFIAAPFDQVKG
+688 HGLIVSTTDFPQSPGGNTFGCTNNLPGQGISVNTGSSLLSGCENSVNALNTCKG
-701 GTNVRNEGVIW
+701 GFYPR
-712 GCFGTTISGADGYN
+712 
-726 IFDGYQNTIDIVN
+726 
-739 GCNEA
+739 
-744 NIAARVCSD
+744 AAKICVEYRGG
-753 LNLNG
+753 G
-758 YSDWYLPSHN
+758 YSDWFLPSFE
-768 ELGIM
+768 ELKKVKLVK
-773 NQNRILIGGFDD
+773 NQVNISFGTMYI
-785 YPDPF
+785 
-790 PSAYWSSTEATTG
+790 SSTQADADNCMGVTFFAEAG
-803 ISSAYVSIFS
+803 NSPYEYQSLPKGAV
-813 GQSRGCCG
+813 GQI
-821 GNAKRD
+821 
-827 PAGVRAVRRF
+827 RAMRRF

>member
-1 MKFSLN
+1 MKFTLN

-33 RDANEIKAT
+33 REANEIKAT

-87 FTYMLKNL
+87 FTYILKNL

-100 YSFFSYAISD
+100 YSFFSYALSD

-115 GNVKAFSTLEY
+115 GNVKAFSTLEF

-159 DRGICFS
+159 ERGLCFS
-166 LNKAP
+166 QTKAP
-171 TIKDVKISVGIGE
+171 TIKDLKIPVGDGE

-203 SFAVNSIGIAYG
+203 AFAINSIGIAYG

-233 PASDVGMF
+233 PASDIGMF

-254 GQIFERGFLMGL
+254 GHIMERGFLMSL
-266 SPNPSLSDMKFASS
+266 SPNPSLSDMKFVSS
-280 QNVVG
+280 QSVVG

-312 SLGNVQ
+312 SLGNIQ

-325 KFPEIFTLPVTNVS
+325 KFPEIVTLPVTNIS

-371 LQDNKYLVSGEL
+371 IQDNKYLVSGEL
-383 AVFKLVMTELQPGTL
+383 GVFKLVMTELQPGTL

-435 QITTRSAQANGQV
+435 Q
-448 LEEGN
+448 
-453 TSVTERG
+453 
-460 FCFGQNQNP
+460 
-469 SVNDRKVD
+469 
-477 LGSGLG
+477 
-483 GFSYNFSGLSEGTTY
+483 
-498 YVRAYAINKK
+498 
-508 GLQYGN
+508 
-514 QVSFTT
+514 
-520 VAYTAP
+520 
-526 TVITQDVGQ
+526 
-535 VTTRSAQANGQVSDE
+535 VTTQSAQANGQVSDE

-596 YYVRAY
+596 YYIRAY

-610 YGEERSFR
+610 YGEEKSFR
-618 TAVTPP
+618 TAVTP

-639 SPGAGVTPPTT
+639 SPGTGGTTPPAT

-660 LKVGDRHQGGIIAY
+660 LKVGDRYQGGIIAY
-674 ILQPGEPGYDANIQ
+674 ILQPGEPGYDANNQ
-688 HGFIAAPFDQVKG
+688 HGLIVSPVEFTWIS
-701 GTNVRNEGVIW
+701 W
-712 GCFGTTISGADGYN
+712 GCYPRPMGCSSSAYGSGQANTN
-726 IFDGYQNTIDIVN
+726 IILAN
-739 GCNEA
+739 CSEA
-744 NIAARVCSD
+744 NIAARVCD
-753 LNLNG
+753 DFVNEG
-758 YSDWYLPSHN
+758 YSDWFLPSFD
-768 ELGIM
+768 ELYKVFL
-773 NQNRILIGGFDD
+773 NRNIIGGLSMDT
-785 YPDPF
+785 
-790 PSAYWSSTEATTG
+790 YWTSTEFFTTTLNPNVVAADIVWFNNG
-803 ISSAYVSIFS
+803 ARNIYEFNK
-813 GQSRGCCG
+813 
-821 GNAKRD
+821 NAPIR
-827 PAGVRAVRRF
+827 VRATRYF

>member
-1 MKFSLN
+1 MKFTLN

-33 RDANEIKAT
+33 REANEIKAT

-87 FTYMLKNL
+87 FTYILKNL

-100 YSFFSYAISD
+100 YSFFSYALSD

-115 GNVKAFSTLEY
+115 GNVKAFSTLEF

-159 DRGICFS
+159 ERGLCFS
-166 LNKAP
+166 QTKAP
-171 TIKDVKISVGIGE
+171 TIKDLKIPVGDGE

-203 SFAVNSIGIAYG
+203 AFAINSIGIAYG

-233 PASDVGMF
+233 PASDIGMF

-254 GQIFERGFLMGL
+254 GHIMERGFLMSL
-266 SPNPSLSDMKFASS
+266 SPNPSLSDMKFVSS
-280 QNVVG
+280 QSVVG

-312 SLGNVQ
+312 SLGNIQ

-325 KFPEIFTLPVTNVS
+325 KFPEIVTLPVTNIL
-339 FTLANY
+339 FTSANY

-371 LQDNKYLVSGEL
+371 IQDNKYLVSGEL
-383 AVFKLVMTELQPGTL
+383 GVFKLVMTELQPGTL

-422 AYTPPTVITQDVG
+422 AYTPPNVMTQDV
-435 QITTRSAQANGQV
+435 A
-448 LEEGN
+448 
-453 TSVTERG
+453 
-460 FCFGQNQNP
+460 
-469 SVNDRKVD
+469 
-477 LGSGLG
+477 
-483 GFSYNFSGLSEGTTY
+483 
-498 YVRAYAINKK
+498 
-508 GLQYGN
+508 
-514 QVSFTT
+514 
-520 VAYTAP
+520 
-526 TVITQDVGQ
+526 Q
-535 VTTRSAQANGQVSDE
+535 VTTQSAQANGQVSDE

-596 YYVRAY
+596 YYIRAY

-610 YGEERSFR
+610 YGEEKSFR

-624 PPPPPPPVVVVTPPA
+624 PPPPPPVVVVTPPT
-639 SPGAGVTPPTT
+639 SPGTGGTTPPAT

-660 LKVGDRHQGGIIAY
+660 LKVGDRYQGGIIAY
-674 ILQPGEPGYDANIQ
+674 ILQPGEPGYDANNQ
-688 HGFIAAPFDQVKG
+688 HGLIVSPVEFTWIS
-701 GTNVRNEGVIW
+701 W
-712 GCFGTTISGADGYN
+712 GCYPRPMGCSSSAYGSGQANTN
-726 IFDGYQNTIDIVN
+726 IILAN
-739 GCNEA
+739 CSEA
-744 NIAARVCSD
+744 NIAARVCD
-753 LNLNG
+753 DFVNEG
-758 YSDWYLPSHN
+758 YSDWFLPSFD
-768 ELGIM
+768 ELYKVFL
-773 NQNRILIGGFDD
+773 NRNIIGGLSMDT
-785 YPDPF
+785 
-790 PSAYWSSTEATTG
+790 YWTSTEFFTTTLNPNVVAADIVWFNNG
-803 ISSAYVSIFS
+803 ARNIYEFNK
-813 GQSRGCCG
+813 
-821 GNAKRD
+821 NAPIR
-827 PAGVRAVRRF
+827 VRATRYF

>member
-1 MKFSLN
+1 MKFTLN

-33 RDANEIKAT
+33 REANEIKAT

-87 FTYMLKNL
+87 FTYILKNL

-100 YSFFSYAISD
+100 YSFFSYALSD

-115 GNVKAFSTLEY
+115 GNVKAFSTLEF

-159 DRGICFS
+159 ERGLCFS
-166 LNKAP
+166 QTKAP
-171 TIKDVKISVGIGE
+171 TIKDLKIPVGDGE

-203 SFAVNSIGIAYG
+203 AFAINSIGIAYG

-233 PASDVGMF
+233 PASDIGMF

-254 GQIFERGFLMGL
+254 GHIMERGFLMSL
-266 SPNPSLSDMKFASS
+266 SPNPSLSEMKFVSS
-280 QNVVG
+280 QSVVG

-312 SLGNVQ
+312 SLGNIQ

-325 KFPEIFTLPVTNVS
+325 KFPEIVTLPVTNIL
-339 FTLANY
+339 FTSANY

-371 LQDNKYLVSGEL
+371 IQDNKYLVSGEL
-383 AVFKLVMTELQPGTL
+383 GVFKLVMTELQPGTL

-422 AYTPPTVITQDVG
+422 AYTPPNVMTQDVA
-435 QITTRSAQANGQV
+435 QVTTQSAQA
-448 LEEGN
+448 
-453 TSVTERG
+453 T
-460 FCFGQNQNP
+460 
-469 SVNDRKVD
+469 
-477 LGSGLG
+477 
-483 GFSYNFSGLSEGTTY
+483 
-498 YVRAYAINKK
+498 
-508 GLQYGN
+508 
-514 QVSFTT
+514 
-520 VAYTAP
+520 
-526 TVITQDVGQ
+526 
-535 VTTRSAQANGQVSDE
+535 GQVSDE

-596 YYVRAY
+596 YYIRAY

-624 PPPPPPPVVVVTPPA
+624 PPPPPPVVVVTPPA
-639 SPGAGVTPPTT
+639 SPGTGGTTPPAT

-660 LKVGDRHQGGIIAY
+660 LKVGDRYQGGIIAY
-674 ILQPGEPGYDANIQ
+674 ILQPGEPGYDANNQ
-688 HGFIAAPFDQVKG
+688 HGLIVSPVEFTWIS
-701 GTNVRNEGVIW
+701 W
-712 GCFGTTISGADGYN
+712 GCYPRPMGCSSSAYGSGQANTN
-726 IFDGYQNTIDIVN
+726 IILAN
-739 GCNEA
+739 CSEA
-744 NIAARVCSD
+744 NIAARVCD
-753 LNLNG
+753 DFVNEG
-758 YSDWYLPSHN
+758 YSDWFLPSFD
-768 ELGIM
+768 ELYKVFL
-773 NQNRILIGGFDD
+773 NRNIIGGLSMDT
-785 YPDPF
+785 
-790 PSAYWSSTEATTG
+790 YWTSTEFFTTTLNPNVVAADIVWFNNG
-803 ISSAYVSIFS
+803 ARNIYEFNK
-813 GQSRGCCG
+813 
-821 GNAKRD
+821 NAPIR
-827 PAGVRAVRRF
+827 VRATRYF

>member
-1 MKFSLN
+1 MKFTLN

-19 CLKEPYRAPIYVNT
+19 CLKEPHRAPIYVHT
-33 RDANEIKAT
+33 KDADEIKAT
-42 SVKLHADV
+42 SVKLQADV

-115 GNVKAFSTLEY
+115 GNVKAFSTLEF
-126 RVATL
+126 RLATL

-159 DRGICFS
+159 ERGFCFS
-166 LNKAP
+166 QTKAP
-171 TIKDVKISVGIGE
+171 TIKDLKISVGDGE
-184 GKFAIVA
+184 GKFAILT

-203 SFAVNSIGIAYG
+203 SFAINSIGIAYG

-233 PASDVGMF
+233 PASDIGMF

-285 PMKTVVTELIENT
+285 PIKTVVTELIENT

-312 SLGNVQ
+312 SLGNIQ

-325 KFPEIFTLPVTNVS
+325 KFPEIVTLPVTNIS
-339 FTLANY
+339 FTSANY

-371 LQDNKYLVSGEL
+371 VQDNKYLVSREL
-383 AVFKLVMTELQPGTL
+383 GVFKLVMTELQPGTL

-422 AYTPPTVITQDVG
+422 AYTPPIVITQDVDLV
-435 QITTRSAQANGQV
+435 TTRSVQANGQ
-448 LEEGN
+448 
-453 TSVTERG
+453 
-460 FCFGQNQNP
+460 
-469 SVNDRKVD
+469 
-477 LGSGLG
+477 
-483 GFSYNFSGLSEGTTY
+483 
-498 YVRAYAINKK
+498 I
-508 GLQYGN
+508 
-514 QVSFTT
+514 
-520 VAYTAP
+520 
-526 TVITQDVGQ
+526 
-535 VTTRSAQANGQVSDE
+535 SDE
-550 GNTPVTERGFCFG
+550 GNTPVAERGFCLG

-610 YGEERSFR
+610 YGEEKNFR
-618 TAVTPP
+618 TAVT
-624 PPPPPPPVVVVTPPA
+624 PPPPPPVVVVTPPT
-639 SPGAGVTPPTT
+639 SPGGGGTTPPTT

-674 ILQPGEPGYDANIQ
+674 ILQPGDPGYDANIQ

-701 GTNVRNEGVIW
+701 GTIVRNEGVIW
-712 GCFGTTISGADGYN
+712 GCYGKTISGADGYN

-768 ELGIM
+768 ELSIM

-790 PSAYWSSTEATTG
+790 PSAYWSSTEATIG
-803 ISSAYVSIFS
+803 LSSAYVSLFS
-813 GQSRGCCG
+813 GQNRGCCG
-821 GNAKRD
+821 ADAKKD

>member
-1 MKFSLN
+1 MKFTLN

-33 RDANEIKAT
+33 KEANEIKAT

-87 FTYMLKNL
+87 FTYMLTNL
-95 QAKKA
+95 QARKA

-115 GNVKAFSTLEY
+115 GNVKAFSTLEF
-126 RVATL
+126 RVASL

-159 DRGICFS
+159 ERGLCFS
-166 LNKAP
+166 QTKAP
-171 TIKDVKISVGIGE
+171 TIKDLKIPVGDGE

-203 SFAVNSIGIAYG
+203 AFAINSIGIAYG

-233 PASDVGMF
+233 PASDIGMF

-254 GQIFERGFLMGL
+254 GHIMERGFLMSL
-266 SPNPSLSDMKFASS
+266 SPNPSLSDMKFVSS
-280 QNVVG
+280 QSVVG

-312 SLGNVQ
+312 SLGNIQ

-325 KFPEIFTLPVTNVS
+325 KFPEIVTLPVTNIS
-339 FTLANY
+339 FTSANF

-371 LQDNKYLVSGEL
+371 IQDNKYLVSGEL
-383 AVFKLVMTELQPGTL
+383 GVFKLVMTELQPGTL

-435 QITTRSAQANGQV
+435 Q
-448 LEEGN
+448 
-453 TSVTERG
+453 
-460 FCFGQNQNP
+460 
-469 SVNDRKVD
+469 
-477 LGSGLG
+477 
-483 GFSYNFSGLSEGTTY
+483 
-498 YVRAYAINKK
+498 
-508 GLQYGN
+508 
-514 QVSFTT
+514 
-520 VAYTAP
+520 
-526 TVITQDVGQ
+526 
-535 VTTRSAQANGQVSDE
+535 VTTQSAQANGQVSDE

-610 YGEERSFR
+610 YGEEKSFR
-618 TAVTPP
+618 TAVTP

-639 SPGAGVTPPTT
+639 SPGTGGTTPPAT
-650 PSTPSTPTTL
+650 PSTPSTPATPTTL

-674 ILQPGEPGYDANIQ
+674 ILQPGEPGYDANNQ
-688 HGFIAAPFDQVKG
+688 HGLIVSPVEFTWIS
-701 GTNVRNEGVIW
+701 W
-712 GCFGTTISGADGYN
+712 GCYPRPMGCSSSAYGSGQANTN
-726 IFDGYQNTIDIVN
+726 IILAN
-739 GCNEA
+739 CSEA
-744 NIAARVCSD
+744 NIAARVCD
-753 LNLNG
+753 DFVNEG
-758 YSDWYLPSHN
+758 YSDWFLPSFD
-768 ELGIM
+768 ELYKVFL
-773 NQNRILIGGFDD
+773 NRNIIGGLSMDT
-785 YPDPF
+785 
-790 PSAYWSSTEATTG
+790 YWTSTEFFTTTLIPNVVAADIVWFNNG
-803 ISSAYVSIFS
+803 ARNINEFNK
-813 GQSRGCCG
+813 
-821 GNAKRD
+821 NAPIR
-827 PAGVRAVRRF
+827 VRATRYF

>member
-1 MKFSLN
+1 MKFIVN

-33 RDANEIKAT
+33 KEANEIKAT

-87 FTYMLKNL
+87 YTYWLKNL

-115 GNVKAFSTLEY
+115 GNVKAFSTLEF

-146 GGEITYDGGKVVT
+146 GGEITYDGGKAVT
-159 DRGICFS
+159 DRGLCFS

-171 TIKDVKISVGIGE
+171 TIKDLKISVGDGE

-191 SQLKENTLYYVR
+191 SQLKENILYYVR
-203 SFAVNSIGIAYG
+203 AFAINSIGVAYG

-222 LDYRLVKLKTN
+222 LDFRLVKLKTN
-233 PASDVGMF
+233 PASEIGMF
-241 LATLHGEVFDDGG
+241 LATLNGEVFDDGG
-254 GQIFERGFLMGL
+254 GHIMERGFLMSL

-280 QNVVG
+280 QNIVG
-285 PMKTVVTELIENT
+285 PMKTVVTELIDYT

-312 SLGNVQ
+312 SLGNVL

-325 KFPEIFTLPVTNVS
+325 KFPEIVTMPATNVS
-339 FTLANY
+339 FTLANF

-371 LQDNKYLVSGEL
+371 IQDNKYLISGEL
-383 AVFKLVMTELQPGTL
+383 GVFKLVMTELQPGTL

-422 AYTPPTVITQDVG
+422 AYTAPTVITQDVG
-435 QITTRSAQANGQV
+435 QITTRSAQVNGQV
-448 LEEGN
+448 TDEGN
-453 TSVTERG
+453 TLVTERG

-469 SVNDRKVD
+469 SNTDQKVD

-498 YVRAYAINKK
+498 YVRA
-508 GLQYGN
+508 
-514 QVSFTT
+514 F
-520 VAYTAP
+520 
-526 TVITQDVGQ
+526 
-535 VTTRSAQANGQVSDE
+535 
-550 GNTPVTERGFCFG
+550 
-563 QNRNPSVNDRKVD
+563 
-576 LGSGL
+576 
-581 GGFSYNFSGLSEGTT
+581 
-596 YYVRAY
+596 

-610 YGEERSFR
+610 YGEEKSFR

-624 PPPPPPPVVVVTPPA
+624 PPPPPPLPVVIVTPPA

-650 PSTPSTPTTL
+650 PSTPTTPTTL
-660 LKVGDRHQGGIIAY
+660 LKVGDRYQGGIIAY
-674 ILQPGEPGYDANIQ
+674 ILQAGDPGYDANKQ
-688 HGFIAAPFDQVKG
+688 HGLIVSPVEFTWIS
-701 GTNVRNEGVIW
+701 W
-712 GCFGTTISGADGYN
+712 GCYPRPMGCSSSAYGSGQANTN
-726 IFDGYQNTIDIVN
+726 IILANCSD
-739 GCNEA
+739 A
-744 NIAARVCSD
+744 NIAARVCD
-753 LNLNG
+753 DFVNEG
-758 YSDWYLPSHN
+758 YSDWFLPSFE
-768 ELGIM
+768 ELYKVFL
-773 NQNRILIGGFDD
+773 NRNLIGGLSMDT
-785 YPDPF
+785 
-790 PSAYWSSTEATTG
+790 YWTSTEFFTTTLNPNVVAAEIVWFNNG
-803 ISSAYVSIFS
+803 GRNVSEFNK
-813 GQSRGCCG
+813 
-821 GNAKRD
+821 NAPIR
-827 PAGVRAVRRF
+827 VRATRYF

>member
-1 MKFSLN
+1 MKFTLN

-33 RDANEIKAT
+33 REANEIKAT

-115 GNVKAFSTLEY
+115 GNVKAFSTLEF
-126 RVATL
+126 RVATM

-171 TIKDVKISVGIGE
+171 TIKDVKISVGDGE

-233 PASDVGMF
+233 PASDIGMF
-241 LATLHGEVFDDGG
+241 LATLLGEVFDDGG

-312 SLGNVQ
+312 SMGNIQ

-325 KFPEIFTLPVTNVS
+325 KYPELVTLPVTNIL
-339 FTLANY
+339 FTSANY

-383 AVFKLVMTELQPGTL
+383 GVFKLVMTELQPGTL

-422 AYTPPTVITQDVG
+422 AYTPPNVITQDVG

-448 LEEGN
+448 
-453 TSVTERG
+453 
-460 FCFGQNQNP
+460 
-469 SVNDRKVD
+469 
-477 LGSGLG
+477 
-483 GFSYNFSGLSEGTTY
+483 SE
-498 YVRAYAINKK
+498 
-508 GLQYGN
+508 
-514 QVSFTT
+514 
-520 VAYTAP
+520 
-526 TVITQDVGQ
+526 
-535 VTTRSAQANGQVSDE
+535 E

-563 QNRNPSVNDRKVD
+563 QNRNPSITDRKVD

-624 PPPPPPPVVVVTPPA
+624 PPPPPPVVVITPPA

-650 PSTPSTPTTL
+650 PSTPSTPTTPTTL

-674 ILQPGEPGYDANIQ
+674 ILQPGDPGYDVNIQ

-712 GCFGTTISGADGYN
+712 GCYGTTISGADGYN

-785 YPDPF
+785 YSDPF

-803 ISSAYVSIFS
+803 LSSAYVSLFS
-813 GQSRGCCG
+813 GQNRGCCG
-821 GNAKRD
+821 ANAKKD

>member
-1 MKFSLN
+1 MKFTLN

-33 RDANEIKAT
+33 REANEIKAT

-166 LNKAP
+166 QTKEP
-171 TIKDVKISVGIGE
+171 TIKDLKISVGDGE

-233 PASDVGMF
+233 PASDIGMF
-241 LATLHGEVFDDGG
+241 LATLHGEVFDDGSG
-254 GQIFERGFLMGL
+254 HIMERGFLMSL
-266 SPNPSLSDMKFASS
+266 SPNPSLSDMKFVSS

-298 TYYYRSFAKNEKGY
+298 TYYYRLFAKNEKGY
-312 SLGNVQ
+312 SLGNIQ

-325 KFPEIFTLPVTNVS
+325 KFPEIVTLPVTNVS

-345 EAEVKYDGGVP
+345 EAEVKYDGGVS

-371 LQDNKYLVSGEL
+371 IQDNKYLVSGEL
-383 AVFKLVMTELQPGTL
+383 GVFKLVMTELQPGTL

-435 QITTRSAQANGQV
+435 Q
-448 LEEGN
+448 
-453 TSVTERG
+453 
-460 FCFGQNQNP
+460 
-469 SVNDRKVD
+469 
-477 LGSGLG
+477 
-483 GFSYNFSGLSEGTTY
+483 
-498 YVRAYAINKK
+498 
-508 GLQYGN
+508 
-514 QVSFTT
+514 
-520 VAYTAP
+520 
-526 TVITQDVGQ
+526 
-535 VTTRSAQANGQVSDE
+535 VTTQSAQANGQVSDE

-610 YGEERSFR
+610 YGEEKSFR
-618 TAVTPP
+618 TAVTP

-639 SPGAGVTPPTT
+639 SPGTGGTTPPAT

-660 LKVGDRHQGGIIAY
+660 LKVGDRYQGGIIAY
-674 ILQPGEPGYDANIQ
+674 ILQPGEPGYDANNQ
-688 HGFIAAPFDQVKG
+688 HGLIVSPVEFTWIS
-701 GTNVRNEGVIW
+701 W
-712 GCFGTTISGADGYN
+712 GCYPRPMGCSSSAYGSGQANTN
-726 IFDGYQNTIDIVN
+726 IILAN
-739 GCNEA
+739 CSEA
-744 NIAARVCSD
+744 NIAARVCD
-753 LNLNG
+753 DFVNEG
-758 YSDWYLPSHN
+758 YSDWFLPSFD
-768 ELGIM
+768 ELYKVFL
-773 NQNRILIGGFDD
+773 NRNIIGGLSMDT
-785 YPDPF
+785 
-790 PSAYWSSTEATTG
+790 YWTSTEFFTTTLNPNVVAADIVWFNNG
-803 ISSAYVSIFS
+803 ARNINEFNK
-813 GQSRGCCG
+813 
-821 GNAKRD
+821 NAPIR
-827 PAGVRAVRRF
+827 VRATRYF

>member
-1 MKFSLN
+1 MKFTLN

-33 RDANEIKAT
+33 REANEIKAT

-115 GNVKAFSTLEY
+115 GNVKAFSTLEF

-159 DRGICFS
+159 ERGICFS

-171 TIKDVKISVGIGE
+171 TIKDLKISVGDGE

-203 SFAVNSIGIAYG
+203 AFAINSIGIAYG

-233 PASDVGMF
+233 PASDIGMF

-254 GQIFERGFLMGL
+254 GHIMERGFLMSL
-266 SPNPSLSDMKFASS
+266 SPNPSLSDMKFVSS
-280 QNVVG
+280 QSVVG

-312 SLGNVQ
+312 SLGNIQ

-325 KFPEIFTLPVTNVS
+325 KFPEIVTLPVTNIL
-339 FTLANY
+339 FTSANY

-371 LQDNKYLVSGEL
+371 IQDNKYLVSGEL
-383 AVFKLVMTELQPGTL
+383 GVFKLVMTELQPGTL

-435 QITTRSAQANGQV
+435 Q
-448 LEEGN
+448 
-453 TSVTERG
+453 
-460 FCFGQNQNP
+460 
-469 SVNDRKVD
+469 
-477 LGSGLG
+477 
-483 GFSYNFSGLSEGTTY
+483 
-498 YVRAYAINKK
+498 
-508 GLQYGN
+508 
-514 QVSFTT
+514 
-520 VAYTAP
+520 
-526 TVITQDVGQ
+526 
-535 VTTRSAQANGQVSDE
+535 VTTQSAQANGQVSDE

-596 YYVRAY
+596 YYIRAY

-610 YGEERSFR
+610 YGEEKSFR
-618 TAVTPP
+618 TAVTP

-639 SPGAGVTPPTT
+639 SPGTGGTTPPAT

-674 ILQPGEPGYDANIQ
+674 ILQPWEPGYDANNQ
-688 HGFIAAPFDQVKG
+688 HGLIVSPVEFTWIS
-701 GTNVRNEGVIW
+701 W
-712 GCFGTTISGADGYN
+712 GCYPRPMGCSSSAYGSGKANTN
-726 IFDGYQNTIDIVN
+726 IILAN
-739 GCNEA
+739 CSEA
-744 NIAARVCSD
+744 NIAARVCD
-753 LNLNG
+753 DFVNEG
-758 YSDWYLPSHN
+758 YSDWFLPSFD
-768 ELGIM
+768 ELYKVFL
-773 NQNRILIGGFDD
+773 NRNIIGGLSMDT
-785 YPDPF
+785 
-790 PSAYWSSTEATTG
+790 YWTSTEFFTTTLNPNVVAADIVWFNNG
-803 ISSAYVSIFS
+803 ARNIYEFNK
-813 GQSRGCCG
+813 
-821 GNAKRD
+821 NAPIR
-827 PAGVRAVRRF
+827 VRATRYF

>member
-33 RDANEIKAT
+33 REANEIKAT

-60 RGFYWTAN
+60 RGFYWTPN

-95 QAKKA
+95 QAKKV

-115 GNVKAFSTLEY
+115 GNVKAFSTLEF
-126 RVATL
+126 RVATM

-191 SQLKENTLYYVR
+191 SQLKENMLYYVR

-312 SLGNVQ
+312 SLGNIQ
-318 SFTTLDI
+318 SFTMLDI
-325 KFPEIFTLPVTNVS
+325 KFPEIVTLPVTNVS

-383 AVFKLVMTELQPGTL
+383 GVFKLVMTELQPGTL

-435 QITTRSAQANGQV
+435 Q
-448 LEEGN
+448 
-453 TSVTERG
+453 
-460 FCFGQNQNP
+460 
-469 SVNDRKVD
+469 
-477 LGSGLG
+477 
-483 GFSYNFSGLSEGTTY
+483 
-498 YVRAYAINKK
+498 
-508 GLQYGN
+508 
-514 QVSFTT
+514 
-520 VAYTAP
+520 
-526 TVITQDVGQ
+526 

-563 QNRNPSVNDRKVD
+563 QNRNPSINDRKVD
-576 LGSGL
+576 LGAGL

-610 YGEERSFR
+610 YGEEKSFR
-618 TAVTPP
+618 TAVSP

-639 SPGAGVTPPTT
+639 SPGAGGTTPPTT
-650 PSTPSTPTTL
+650 EVPVISCVNYPKTSAPSNIRI
-660 LKVGDRHQGGIIAY
+660 GDYYQGGIVTY
-674 ILQPGEPGYDANIQ
+674 ILQPGDQGYIPGEF
-688 HGFIAAPFDQVKG
+688 HGLIVSTTDFPQFSGGNTFGCTNNLPGQGISVNTGSSLLSGCENSVNAINTCKGVNLPRAAKICIDYRG
-701 GTNVRNEGVIW
+701 G
-712 GCFGTTISGADGYN
+712 
-726 IFDGYQNTIDIVN
+726 
-739 GCNEA
+739 
-744 NIAARVCSD
+744 
-753 LNLNG
+753 G
-758 YSDWYLPSHN
+758 YSDWFLPSFE
-768 ELGIM
+768 ELKKVKLVK
-773 NQNRILIGGFDD
+773 NQVNISFGNMYI
-785 YPDPF
+785 
-790 PSAYWSSTEATTG
+790 SSTQADADNCMGVTFFAEPG
-803 ISSAYVSIFS
+803 NFAYEYQSLPKGAV
-813 GQSRGCCG
+813 GQ
-821 GNAKRD
+821 
-827 PAGVRAVRRF
+827 VRAMRRF

>member
-1 MKFSLN
+1 MKFTLN

-166 LNKAP
+166 QTKAP
-171 TIKDVKISVGIGE
+171 TIKDLKISVGNGE

-191 SQLKENTLYYVR
+191 SQLKENTFYYVR

-233 PASDVGMF
+233 PASDIGMF

-266 SPNPSLSDMKFASS
+266 SPNPSLSDMKFVSS
-280 QNVVG
+280 QSVVG

-312 SLGNVQ
+312 SLGNIQ

-325 KFPEIFTLPVTNVS
+325 KFPEIITLPVTNIS

-371 LQDNKYLVSGEL
+371 IQDNKYLVSGEL
-383 AVFKLVMTELQPGTL
+383 GVFKLVMTELQPGTL

-422 AYTPPTVITQDVG
+422 AYT
-435 QITTRSAQANGQV
+435 
-448 LEEGN
+448 
-453 TSVTERG
+453 
-460 FCFGQNQNP
+460 
-469 SVNDRKVD
+469 
-477 LGSGLG
+477 
-483 GFSYNFSGLSEGTTY
+483 
-498 YVRAYAINKK
+498 
-508 GLQYGN
+508 
-514 QVSFTT
+514 
-520 VAYTAP
+520 AP

-535 VTTRSAQANGQVSDE
+535 VTTQSAQANGLVSDE

-610 YGEERSFR
+610 YGEEKSFR
-618 TAVTPP
+618 TAVTP

-639 SPGAGVTPPTT
+639 SPGTGGTTPPAT

-660 LKVGDRHQGGIIAY
+660 LKVGDRYQGGIIAY
-674 ILQPGEPGYDANIQ
+674 ILQPGEPGYDANNQ
-688 HGFIAAPFDQVKG
+688 HGLIVSPVEFTWIS
-701 GTNVRNEGVIW
+701 W
-712 GCFGTTISGADGYN
+712 GCYPRPMGCSSSAYGSGQANTN
-726 IFDGYQNTIDIVN
+726 IILAN
-739 GCNEA
+739 CSEA
-744 NIAARVCSD
+744 NIAARVCD
-753 LNLNG
+753 DFVNEG
-758 YSDWYLPSHN
+758 YSDWFLPSFD
-768 ELGIM
+768 ELYKVFL
-773 NQNRILIGGFDD
+773 NRNIIGGLSMDT
-785 YPDPF
+785 
-790 PSAYWSSTEATTG
+790 YWTSTEFFTTTLNPNVVAADIVWFNNG
-803 ISSAYVSIFS
+803 ARNINEFNK
-813 GQSRGCCG
+813 
-821 GNAKRD
+821 NAPIR
-827 PAGVRAVRRF
+827 VRATRYF

>member
-1 MKFSLN
+1 MKFTLN

-33 RDANEIKAT
+33 RDADEIKAT

-87 FTYMLKNL
+87 FTYILKNL

-100 YSFFSYAISD
+100 YSFFSYALSD

-115 GNVKAFSTLEY
+115 GNVKAFSTLEF

-159 DRGICFS
+159 ERGICFS

-171 TIKDVKISVGIGE
+171 TIKDLKISVGDGE

-203 SFAVNSIGIAYG
+203 AFAINSIGIAYG

-233 PASDVGMF
+233 PASDIGMF

-254 GQIFERGFLMGL
+254 GHIMERGFLMSL
-266 SPNPSLSDMKFASS
+266 SPNPSLSEMKFVSS
-280 QNVVG
+280 QSVVG

-312 SLGNVQ
+312 SLGNIQ

-325 KFPEIFTLPVTNVS
+325 KFPEIVTLPVTNIL
-339 FTLANY
+339 FTSANY

-371 LQDNKYLVSGEL
+371 IQDNKYLVSGEL
-383 AVFKLVMTELQPGTL
+383 GVFKLVMTELQPGTL

-435 QITTRSAQANGQV
+435 Q
-448 LEEGN
+448 
-453 TSVTERG
+453 
-460 FCFGQNQNP
+460 
-469 SVNDRKVD
+469 
-477 LGSGLG
+477 
-483 GFSYNFSGLSEGTTY
+483 
-498 YVRAYAINKK
+498 
-508 GLQYGN
+508 
-514 QVSFTT
+514 
-520 VAYTAP
+520 
-526 TVITQDVGQ
+526 
-535 VTTRSAQANGQVSDE
+535 VTTQSAQANGQVSDE

-610 YGEERSFR
+610 YGEEKSFR
-618 TAVTPP
+618 TAVTP

-639 SPGAGVTPPTT
+639 SPGTGGTTPPAT

-660 LKVGDRHQGGIIAY
+660 LKVGDRYQGGIIAY
-674 ILQPGEPGYDANIQ
+674 ILQPGEPGYDANNQ
-688 HGFIAAPFDQVKG
+688 HGLIVSPVEFTWIS
-701 GTNVRNEGVIW
+701 W
-712 GCFGTTISGADGYN
+712 GCYPRPMGCSSSAYGSGQANTN
-726 IFDGYQNTIDIVN
+726 IILAN
-739 GCNEA
+739 CSEA
-744 NIAARVCSD
+744 NIAARVCD
-753 LNLNG
+753 DFVNEG
-758 YSDWYLPSHN
+758 YSDWFLPSFD
-768 ELGIM
+768 ELYKVFL
-773 NQNRILIGGFDD
+773 NRNIIGGLSMDT
-785 YPDPF
+785 
-790 PSAYWSSTEATTG
+790 YWTSTEFFTTTLNPNVVAADIVWFNNG
-803 ISSAYVSIFS
+803 ARNIYEFNK
-813 GQSRGCCG
+813 
-821 GNAKRD
+821 NAPIR
-827 PAGVRAVRRF
+827 VRATRYF

>member
-1 MKFSLN
+1 MKFTLN

-166 LNKAP
+166 QTKAP
-171 TIKDVKISVGIGE
+171 TIKDLKISVGDGE

-233 PASDVGMF
+233 PASDIGMF

-254 GQIFERGFLMGL
+254 GHIMERGFLMSL
-266 SPNPSLSDMKFASS
+266 SPNPSLSDMKFVSS
-280 QNVVG
+280 QSVVG

-312 SLGNVQ
+312 SLGNIQ

-325 KFPEIFTLPVTNVS
+325 KFPEIVTLPVTNVS

-371 LQDNKYLVSGEL
+371 IQDNKYLVSGEL
-383 AVFKLVMTELQPGTL
+383 GVFKLVMTELQPGTL

-435 QITTRSAQANGQV
+435 Q
-448 LEEGN
+448 
-453 TSVTERG
+453 
-460 FCFGQNQNP
+460 
-469 SVNDRKVD
+469 
-477 LGSGLG
+477 
-483 GFSYNFSGLSEGTTY
+483 
-498 YVRAYAINKK
+498 
-508 GLQYGN
+508 
-514 QVSFTT
+514 
-520 VAYTAP
+520 
-526 TVITQDVGQ
+526 
-535 VTTRSAQANGQVSDE
+535 VTTQSAQANGQVSDE

-610 YGEERSFR
+610 YGEEKSFR
-618 TAVTPP
+618 TAVTP

-639 SPGAGVTPPTT
+639 SPGTGGTTPPAT

-660 LKVGDRHQGGIIAY
+660 LKVGDRYQGGIIAY
-674 ILQPGEPGYDANIQ
+674 ILQPGEPGYDANNQ
-688 HGFIAAPFDQVKG
+688 HGLIVSPVEFTWIS
-701 GTNVRNEGVIW
+701 W
-712 GCFGTTISGADGYN
+712 GCYPRPMGCSSSAYGSGQANTN
-726 IFDGYQNTIDIVN
+726 IILAN
-739 GCNEA
+739 CSEA
-744 NIAARVCSD
+744 NIAARVCD
-753 LNLNG
+753 DFVNEG
-758 YSDWYLPSHN
+758 YSDWFLPSFD
-768 ELGIM
+768 ELYKVFL
-773 NQNRILIGGFDD
+773 NRNIIGGLSMDT
-785 YPDPF
+785 
-790 PSAYWSSTEATTG
+790 YWTSTEFFTTTLNPNVVAADIVWFNNG
-803 ISSAYVSIFS
+803 ARNIYEFNK
-813 GQSRGCCG
+813 
-821 GNAKRD
+821 NAPIR
-827 PAGVRAVRRF
+827 VRATRYF

>member
-115 GNVKAFSTLEY
+115 GNVKAFSTLEF

-139 GITNALM
+139 EITNALM
-146 GGEITYDGGKVVT
+146 GGEITYDGGKIVT
-159 DRGICFS
+159 ERGLCFS
-166 LNKAP
+166 QTKAP
-171 TIKDVKISVGIGE
+171 TIKDLKISVGDGE

-203 SFAVNSIGIAYG
+203 SFAINSIGIAYG

-233 PASDVGMF
+233 PASEMGMF

-254 GQIFERGFLMGL
+254 GHIMERGFLMSL

-280 QNVVG
+280 QSVVG

-312 SLGNVQ
+312 SLGNIQ

-325 KFPEIFTLPVTNVS
+325 KFPEIVTLPVTNVL
-339 FTLANY
+339 FTSANY

-371 LQDNKYLVSGEL
+371 IQDNKYLVSGEL
-383 AVFKLVMTELQPGTL
+383 GVFKLVMTELQPGTL

-422 AYTPPTVITQDVG
+422 AYTPPI
-435 QITTRSAQANGQV
+435 
-448 LEEGN
+448 
-453 TSVTERG
+453 
-460 FCFGQNQNP
+460 
-469 SVNDRKVD
+469 
-477 LGSGLG
+477 
-483 GFSYNFSGLSEGTTY
+483 
-498 YVRAYAINKK
+498 
-508 GLQYGN
+508 
-514 QVSFTT
+514 
-520 VAYTAP
+520 
-526 TVITQDVGQ
+526 VITQDVGQ
-535 VTTRSAQANGQVSDE
+535 VTTQSAQANGQVSDE

-563 QNRNPSVNDRKVD
+563 QNRNPSINDRKVD

-624 PPPPPPPVVVVTPPA
+624 PPPVVVVTPPA
-639 SPGAGVTPPTT
+639 SPGSGVTTPPTT

-660 LKVGDRHQGGIIAY
+660 LKVGDRYQGGIIAY
-674 ILQPGEPGYDANIQ
+674 ILQPGEPGYDANNQ
-688 HGFIAAPFDQVKG
+688 HGLIVSPVEFTWIS
-701 GTNVRNEGVIW
+701 W
-712 GCFGTTISGADGYN
+712 GCYPRPMGCSSSAYGSGQANTN
-726 IFDGYQNTIDIVN
+726 IILAN
-739 GCNEA
+739 CSEA
-744 NIAARVCSD
+744 NIAARVCD
-753 LNLNG
+753 DFVNEG
-758 YSDWYLPSHN
+758 YSDWFLPSFD
-768 ELGIM
+768 ELYKVFL
-773 NQNRILIGGFDD
+773 NRNIIGGLSMDT
-785 YPDPF
+785 
-790 PSAYWSSTEATTG
+790 YWTSTEFFTTTLNPNVVAADIVWFNNG
-803 ISSAYVSIFS
+803 SKNIYEFNK
-813 GQSRGCCG
+813 
-821 GNAKRD
+821 NAPIR
-827 PAGVRAVRRF
+827 VRATRYF

>member
-33 RDANEIKAT
+33 REANEIKAT

-60 RGFYWTAN
+60 RGFYWTPN

-95 QAKKA
+95 QAKKV

-115 GNVKAFSTLEY
+115 GNVKAFSTLEF
-126 RVATL
+126 RVATM

-191 SQLKENTLYYVR
+191 SQLKENMLYYVR

-312 SLGNVQ
+312 SLGNIQ
-318 SFTTLDI
+318 SFTMLDI
-325 KFPEIFTLPVTNVS
+325 KFPEIVTLPVTNVS

-383 AVFKLVMTELQPGTL
+383 GVFKLVMTELQPGTL

-435 QITTRSAQANGQV
+435 Q
-448 LEEGN
+448 
-453 TSVTERG
+453 
-460 FCFGQNQNP
+460 
-469 SVNDRKVD
+469 
-477 LGSGLG
+477 
-483 GFSYNFSGLSEGTTY
+483 
-498 YVRAYAINKK
+498 
-508 GLQYGN
+508 
-514 QVSFTT
+514 
-520 VAYTAP
+520 
-526 TVITQDVGQ
+526 

-563 QNRNPSVNDRKVD
+563 QNRNPSINDRKVD
-576 LGSGL
+576 LGAGL

-610 YGEERSFR
+610 YGEEKSFR
-618 TAVTPP
+618 TAVSP

-639 SPGAGVTPPTT
+639 SPGAGGTTPPTT
-650 PSTPSTPTTL
+650 EVPVISCVNYPKTSAPSNIRI
-660 LKVGDRHQGGIIAY
+660 GDYYQGGIVTY
-674 ILQPGEPGYDANIQ
+674 ILQPGDPGYIPGEF
-688 HGFIAAPFDQVKG
+688 HGLIVSTTDFPQFSGGNTFGCTNNLPGQGISVNTGSSLLSGCENSVNAINTCKGVNLPRAAKICIDYRG
-701 GTNVRNEGVIW
+701 G
-712 GCFGTTISGADGYN
+712 
-726 IFDGYQNTIDIVN
+726 
-739 GCNEA
+739 
-744 NIAARVCSD
+744 
-753 LNLNG
+753 G
-758 YSDWYLPSHN
+758 YSDWFLPSFE
-768 ELGIM
+768 ELKKVKLVK
-773 NQNRILIGGFDD
+773 NQVNISFGNMYI
-785 YPDPF
+785 
-790 PSAYWSSTEATTG
+790 SSTQADADNCMGVTFFAEPG
-803 ISSAYVSIFS
+803 NFAYEYQSLPKGAV
-813 GQSRGCCG
+813 GQ
-821 GNAKRD
+821 
-827 PAGVRAVRRF
+827 VRAMRRF